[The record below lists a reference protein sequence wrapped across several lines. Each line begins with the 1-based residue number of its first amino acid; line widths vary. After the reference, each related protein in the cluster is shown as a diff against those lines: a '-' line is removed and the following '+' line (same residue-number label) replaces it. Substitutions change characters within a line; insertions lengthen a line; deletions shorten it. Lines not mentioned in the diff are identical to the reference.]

1 MRPRET
7 LSLAITLPDEQHIEI
22 PESVVRWSRGQGI
35 AVENLP
41 MEPKTHARLHHYMKR
56 LVREPAEITPMSDQR
71 DSASFEEATVS
82 NMWQIRKTL

>member
-1 MRPRET
+1 MEN
-7 LSLAITLPDEQHIEI
+7 
-22 PESVVRWSRGQGI
+22 VVIKSH
-35 AVENLP
+35 
-41 MEPKTHARLHHYMKR
+41 THARLQHYVKR